1 MKKSNTYSITTKLTP
16 KNLLLNKTICVKILE
31 NSMKK
36 YNQVLTNSNLR
47 EEAEVR

>member
-1 MKKSNTYSITTKLTP
+1 MNKSNTYSTTTKLTP
-16 KNLLLNKTICVKILE
+16 KNLLLNKTICVKTLE

-36 YNQVLTNSNLR
+36 YNQQLTNTNLR